1 MIRKIRKRFYIMYI
15 YNYHIVNLLIFVTL
29 NVLCIKF
36 ISFQEITN
44 QVDIIQNDKVED
56 YVVEI
61 KYSVCYVNGDIYMLN
76 DADNAKNN
84 FTIKPKDYVPTF
96 NELKIIDNEITSS
109 ERFTIP
115 YQPSYFEISRQSEII
130 RDLDKGEPK
139 PAFIKQT
146 SIDMILDKLVNTDE
160 VLSKFNYDIS
170 PCITL
175 EELIKT
181 SFNAVKDINI
191 VYISTN
197 DLYLKDHHTLV
208 DIYISKFNEE
218 LTISPKNIHL
228 FKVALYAK
236 YESEVYSL
244 SLEYNY
250 DQIYNI
256 YYKYLGE
263 TSSVL

>member
-1 MIRKIRKRFYIMYI
+1 MYI
-15 YNYHIVNLLIFVTL
+15 YNYDIVNLLIFITI
-29 NVLCIKF
+29 NVLCLKF

-44 QVDIIQNDKVED
+44 QVDIIQNDKIENYD
-56 YVVEI
+56 VEI

-76 DADNAKNN
+76 DPDDARSN

-96 NELKIIDNEITSS
+96 NELQIMDHEITSS
-109 ERFTIP
+109 ERFSIP
-115 YQPSYFEISRQSEII
+115 SQPNYFEISMQSEIT
-130 RDLDKGEPK
+130 RHLDKAEPK
-139 PAFIKQT
+139 PTFTKQT
-146 SIDMILDKLVNTDE
+146 TIDIILDKSVGTNE

-175 EELIKT
+175 EDLIKT

-191 VYISTN
+191 VYILTN
-197 DLYLKDHHTLV
+197 ELYLKDYHTLV
-208 DIYISKFNEE
+208 DIYISKFSEE
-218 LTISPKNIHL
+218 LTISPNNIHL

-236 YESEVYSL
+236 YESELYSL